1 MIALKHITMIQ
12 NDKNVL
18 DDFSLDIQT
27 KERVVLLGESGSGK
41 TTILRLIAGFIAPNK
56 GEISINNNIVA
67 KDGHIFVEP
76 QERAISMVF
85 QDLALWPHMSVG
97 KNIAFALKIHG
108 ISKQARMIKV
118 KEMLQ
123 LVGLSNY
130 ENRHVDALSGG
141 ERQRVALAR
150 ALAPSPN
157 ILLMDEPLSSLDTK
171 RNEILRQEIVKL
183 QEKLGF
189 TLVYVTHNQE
199 EAKEIGTRLV
209 CL

>member
-1 MIALKHITMIQ
+1 MIALKHITIIQ
-12 NDKNVL
+12 NNKNVL

-97 KNIAFALKIHG
+97 ENIAFALKIHG
-108 ISKQARMIKV
+108 ISKQERMLKV

-183 QEKLGF
+183 QEKIGF
-189 TLVYVTHNQE
+189 TLVYVTHNQA

-209 CL
+209 WL